1 MSNPD
6 IVVKETVENH
16 LDSHRDRQVVKAL
29 VAELTN
35 TSFAARLQGLKS
47 RKGTSRAREAVT
59 SHLQQ
64 YEQIR
69 RSSQVV
75 RNNMTNSQRFKL
87 TEWIISTRKLREI
100 KTIGQERG
108 RKLKCQEFPEL
119 VTVPSYMLLGN

>member
-69 RSSQVV
+69 SSQVV